1 VGGHDIWDLWIIAAL
16 VLWVAAAAV
25 GQRTGA
31 AYLEGMNKAKELTA
45 AGHEGPNAELLAV
58 NRTQRGV
65 QLHAL
70 ASVIVLLIL
79 IDMIWKPG
87 A

>member
-1 VGGHDIWDLWIIAAL
+1 

-25 GQRTGA
+25 GQRTGE
-31 AYLEGMNKAKELTA
+31 AYLEGMNKAKELAA
-45 AGHEGPNAELLAV
+45 AGQHGPSTELLAV
-58 NRTQRGV
+58 NRTQRGL

-70 ASVIVLLIL
+70 FSLIVLLIL